1 MTTTDTDGVPVIE
14 PSGPLVGRR
23 STVPLLLLLCAVGVL
38 AIAAGFYAWLHHT
51 SSEASIPVAA
61 PAAGIRPAPHSVGT
75 ALAAPKALT
84 APEAVVTSDTGR
96 MPLAGIPPTTTKAR
110 KKITT
115 ESTAEPMRAR
125 TAFRLSNSAEPLAL
139 PPADNRVSQMR
150 KTFEQ
155 NGWSVYWLDD
165 KNEVTAW
172 KSEGK
177 TGYEIRLT
185 PGARHATVLKTGGRN
200 IILKQWTV
208 SLASPPVMR
217 GYHVYTNANT
227 LLRGA
232 LTRIQ

>member
-1 MTTTDTDGVPVIE
+1 
-14 PSGPLVGRR
+14 LV
-23 STVPLLLLLCAVGVL
+23 LLCAVALL
-38 AIAAGFYAWLHHT
+38 AISGGFYAWLHRPAP
-51 SSEASIPVAA
+51 EASIPVAA
-61 PAAGIRPAPHSVGT
+61 PAAGIRPAPHLAGT

-84 APEAVVTSDTGR
+84 APKAVVASDTVHT
-96 MPLAGIPPTTTKAR
+96 PTAGISPTAAKVPKKTTTELR
-110 KKITT
+110 Q
-115 ESTAEPMRAR
+115 AR
-125 TAFRLSNSAEPLAL
+125 TVSPLPKSAGSLAL

-185 PGARHATVLKTGGRN
+185 PGGRRATVLKTGGRN
-200 IILKQWTV
+200 IILKRWTV
-208 SLASPPVMR
+208 SLDSPPVMR

-232 LTRIQ
+232 LTQMQ

>member
-14 PSGPLVGRR
+14 PSGPPARRR
-23 STVPLLLLLCAVGVL
+23 STAPLLVLLCVVGLL
-38 AIAAGFYAWLHHT
+38 AISGGLYAWLHR
-51 SSEASIPVAA
+51 SSPEVSIPVAA
-61 PAAGIRPAPHSVGT
+61 PGADIQPAPHPVGT
-75 ALAAPKALT
+75 ALAASRALVAPKA
-84 APEAVVTSDTGR
+84 VVASDTGHT
-96 MPLAGIPPTTTKAR
+96 PLAGTPLATTQEQ
-110 KKITT
+110 KKKTV
-115 ESTAEPMRAR
+115 ERTAKPRQAR
-125 TAFRLSNSAEPLAL
+125 TASRLPNSAGFSVL

-172 KSEGK
+172 KNEGR

-185 PGARHATVLKTGGRN
+185 PGTRHATVLKTGGRN
-200 IILKQWTV
+200 IILKRWTV